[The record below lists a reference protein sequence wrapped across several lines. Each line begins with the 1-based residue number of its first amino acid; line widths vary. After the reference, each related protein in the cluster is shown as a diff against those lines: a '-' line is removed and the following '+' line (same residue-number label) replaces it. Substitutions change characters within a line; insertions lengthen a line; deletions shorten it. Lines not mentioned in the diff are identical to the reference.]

1 MLITGQKGHR
11 RTGTIPR
18 EANMG
23 QSTPIRATA
32 LIVEDDPMQRDMIC
46 LLLEESEID
55 VIECE
60 SAEAAELVLERVG
73 ANLALMLTDVQL
85 AGDMNGV
92 ELAHIA
98 RKYNPEI
105 GVIVTSGKPLRQ
117 ELPDGAR
124 FWSKPWAPLDVIRE
138 AEKMA
143 HAKGTDDE
151 DEPHSPRE
159 APR

>member
-1 MLITGQKGHR
+1 
-11 RTGTIPR
+11 
-18 EANMG
+18 MG
-23 QSTPIRATA
+23 QSKPFRATA

-46 LLLEESEID
+46 LLLEESEVN

-73 ANLALMLTDVQL
+73 DSLALMMTDVQL

-98 RKYNPEI
+98 RKHHPDM
-105 GVIVTSGKPLRQ
+105 GVIVTSGSPLRQ
-117 ELPDGAR
+117 ELPDGVQ

-138 AEKMA
+138 AERMA
-143 HAKGTDDE
+143 HAKGGSEGADE
-151 DEPHSPRE
+151 GGKPRSSP
-159 APR
+159 

>member
-1 MLITGQKGHR
+1 MKGDH
-11 RTGTIPR
+11 
-18 EANMG
+18 MG
-23 QSTPIRATA
+23 QSKPFRATA

-46 LLLEESEID
+46 LLPEESELD

-73 ANLALMLTDVQL
+73 DSLALMMTDVQL

-98 RKYNPEI
+98 RRHHPGM
-105 GVIVTSGKPLRQ
+105 GVIVTSGSPLRQ
-117 ELPDGAR
+117 ELPDGVQ

-138 AEKMA
+138 AERMA
-143 HAKGTDDE
+143 HAKVGNEGADE
-151 DEPHSPRE
+151 GGKPRSSP
-159 APR
+159 